1 MSAALITASVLSLA
15 GLLVSFAL
23 GYAAATPDEILG
35 HATLAI
41 FVTLV
46 TLLAH
51 SMTMFYLIGK
61 GRAIRDAVTEGG
73 LVSDAAARVSALRGP
88 VFKLATLAM
97 ASTMLTAILGGGVD
111 TEVVPPAVHALLAM
125 LAMALS
131 VAALRAVV
139 HALSESSRIVDE
151 VNRDLG
157 G

>member
-1 MSAALITASVLSLA
+1 MSAALITVSVLSLA

-125 LAMALS
+125 LALALS
-131 VAALRAVV
+131 VAALRAIV

-151 VNRDLG
+151 VNRDVG

>member
-23 GYAAATPDEILG
+23 GYLAAAPDEVLR
-35 HATLAI
+35 HATFAI
-41 FVTLV
+41 FVTLM

-61 GRAIRDAVTEGG
+61 GRAVRDAVAEGG
-73 LVSDAAARVSALRGP
+73 LASDAAARVSALRGP

-97 ASTMLTAILGGGVD
+97 ASTMVTAILGGGVD
-111 TEVVPPAVHALLAM
+111 TGVVPAGVHTLLGM
-125 LAMALS
+125 LAIVAGA
-131 VAALRAVV
+131 AALRAIV
-139 HALSESSRIVDE
+139 HALNESSRIVDE

-157 G
+157 A